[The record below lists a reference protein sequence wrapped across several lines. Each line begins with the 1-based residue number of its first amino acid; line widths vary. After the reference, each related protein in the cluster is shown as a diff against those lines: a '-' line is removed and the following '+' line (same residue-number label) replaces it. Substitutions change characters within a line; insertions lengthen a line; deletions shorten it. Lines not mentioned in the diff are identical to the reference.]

1 MLIPA
6 TAATL
11 LGLSAYS
18 WFVEPQRYR
27 IRHHALWIK
36 GSIPTPLRI
45 LQISDFHFYR
55 GQLGRKRFLA
65 RLAQIEA
72 DLIFITGDLID
83 NNSGI
88 DLCLEALKP
97 LKAKHGIY
105 CVLGNHDYVH
115 VCFRHLF
122 HRTGTPV
129 EHLGYTY
136 NDTEGLVSG
145 LMDMGIH
152 VLRNER
158 RKVCV
163 EGGEITIVGIDD
175 PYLKRDD
182 IPAAFKDFDQQNPC
196 FVLIHAPDRYQQLM
210 EVGADMVFSGHT
222 HGGQVCIPF
231 WGPLITR
238 SRAPRQYSYGLTRV
252 NGTIFH
258 TTRGIGSSRLTR
270 PRFFCPPEVNLFEI
284 SFIPNQAGASIS

>member
-27 IRHHALWIK
+27 IRHHALSIK
-36 GSIPTPLRI
+36 GSLSTPLRI

-65 RLAQIEA
+65 RLAQIEV

-88 DLCLEALKP
+88 DLCLESLKP
-97 LKAKHGIY
+97 LKAKYGIY

-115 VCFRHLF
+115 VSFRHLF

-129 EHLGYTY
+129 EQLGYTY
-136 NDTEGLVSG
+136 NDTERLVSG
-145 LMDMGIH
+145 LMEMGIH

-158 RKVCV
+158 RNVFI
-163 EGGEITIVGIDD
+163 EGGEITIAGIDD

-182 IPAAFKDFDQQNPC
+182 IPAVFKDFDKQHPC

-238 SRAPRQYSYGLTRV
+238 SRAPRQYSSGLTRV

-284 SFIPNQAGASIS
+284 SFIPNQATLSIS